1 MICHDHFSVT
11 ISYCKFQSK
20 ICEISVKIIKFWT
33 IKKFINALI
42 YLLSNQKSLTAVDH
56 GQSPTESIRAYN
68 FRFNRVA
75 LENYLDQS

>member
-42 YLLSNQKSLTAVDH
+42 YLLSNRDCDH
-56 GQSPTESIRAYN
+56 GQSPAERIISD
-68 FRFNRVA
+68 FRKGA
-75 LENYLDQS
+75 LENYLERS